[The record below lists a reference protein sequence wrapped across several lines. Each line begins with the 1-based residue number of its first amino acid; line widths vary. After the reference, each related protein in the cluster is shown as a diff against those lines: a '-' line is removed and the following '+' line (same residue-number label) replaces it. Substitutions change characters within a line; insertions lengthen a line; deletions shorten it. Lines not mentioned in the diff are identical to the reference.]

1 MGLCTGLCMGLGTVC
16 VDVVF
21 VRVLYDHYLPMV
33 ARCVQVRLGFDDTRT
48 LMKEIDSDGSGSI
61 NYREFVRFLRGSAD
75 TSEASAK
82 AAAAASS
89 GRPGGSASGDSG
101 SSGKPALKLS
111 DRVSSELRSKFD
123 AAISSGKI
131 RSYED
136 VFKAMDKDGNGTVSR
151 REFEDGLADLRVSV
165 SCRVWRGR

>member
-1 MGLCTGLCMGLGTVC
+1 MRA
-16 VDVVF
+16 VDSN
-21 VRVLYDHYLPMV
+21 
-33 ARCVQVRLGFDDTRT
+33 G
-48 LMKEIDSDGSGSI
+48 DGVI
-61 NYREFVRFLRGSAD
+61 PYMDLIAFLIPV
-75 TSEASAK
+75 EAK
-82 AAAAASS
+82 AAGPAA
-89 GRPGGSASGDSG
+89 GRARPTTDEPR
-101 SSGKPALKLS
+101 KPALKLS

-165 SCRVWRGR
+165 SCHAAETW

>member
-1 MGLCTGLCMGLGTVC
+1 MGLCMGLCMGLGTVC

-48 LMKEIDSDGSGSI
+48 LLKEIDSDGSGFI

-75 TSEASAK
+75 K
-82 AAAAASS
+82 GAAS
-89 GRPGGSASGDSG
+89 GGSGSGGG
-101 SSGKPALKLS
+101 SSDAPSKPALKLS

>member
-1 MGLCTGLCMGLGTVC
+1 M
-16 VDVVF
+16 
-21 VRVLYDHYLPMV
+21 
-33 ARCVQVRLGFDDTRT
+33 RLGFDDTRT
-48 LMKEIDSDGSGSI
+48 LMKEIDSDGTGSI
-61 NYREFVRFLRGSAD
+61 NYREFVRFLRGSGSD
-75 TSEASAK
+75 GDK
-82 AAAAASS
+82 AVVS
-89 GRPGGSASGDSG
+89 GSGSGDSA
-101 SSGKPALKLS
+101 SRPALKLS

-165 SCRVWRGR
+165 CVCERGCVCVGGRRVMWRVEGRSVWAYTRGASVDGAWGWQGRLE